1 MPDAEKFL
9 ERMGDKITEVVHKP
23 KRLYFVVKD
32 DDLSEV
38 AEYLFHIMKCRLS
51 TATATEVHRGIE
63 VLYQF
68 SDDSTG
74 DYYCPRVVMTD
85 KEHPSMH
92 SITPIVKGAEWIER
106 EMMEFWGIEFRGHP
120 RPERLLSK
128 DHPQNLDQPYRFRRL
143 S

>member
-1 MPDAEKFL
+1 MPEFDQFL
-9 ERMGDKITEVVHKP
+9 ETMEGKLTEIVRKP
-23 KRLYFVVKD
+23 KRLYFVVAD
-32 DDLSEV
+32 DDLHEV
-38 AEYLFHIMKCRLS
+38 VEYLFRTLGCRLS

-68 SDDSTG
+68 SDDATG

-85 KEHPSMH
+85 KEHPSMN

-106 EMMEFWGIEFRGHP
+106 EMMEFWGVEFRGHP

-128 DHPQNLDQPYRFRRL
+128 DHPNKLDQPLRFRRL